1 MKLKLS
7 LSGQVAGQP
16 IKAQRSETAQ
26 RQFNLRSGLSGMQQ
40 SISLNPNKKP
50 VYHHVTGLMAK
61 MGSPIS
67 NVDNETHFCK

>member
-26 RQFNLRSGLSGMQQ
+26 RQFNLRSGLFRDAA
-40 SISLNPNKKP
+40 INLSLKLRQKAHLPPRYWFDGKDE
-50 VYHHVTGLMAK
+50 LA
-61 MGSPIS
+61 
-67 NVDNETHFCK
+67 HF